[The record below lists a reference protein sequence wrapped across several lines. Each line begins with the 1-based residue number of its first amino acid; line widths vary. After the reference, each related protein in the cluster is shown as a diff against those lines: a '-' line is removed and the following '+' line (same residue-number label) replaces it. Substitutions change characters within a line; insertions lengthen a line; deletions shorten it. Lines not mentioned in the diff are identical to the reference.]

1 MTNEAEIRKKL
12 HELNICV
19 IVPTYNNE
27 KTLESL
33 ISGLKAYSE
42 TIIVVNDGSTDS
54 TASILEGM
62 ENMVVCSYPKNS
74 GKGYALQTGFRKALA
89 LGFDYA
95 VSIDSDGQHYPS
107 EIAVLLGAHSENP
120 GAIII
125 GARNLHQEN
134 MPGKNT
140 FANRFSNCWF
150 WVETGLKLPDT
161 QSGFR
166 LYPLRLVANR
176 HFFTRHYDFELE
188 ALVRSAW
195 NGTPVIS
202 VPVKVHYPP
211 DGERIS
217 HFKPFKDFTRISI
230 LNTFLVLIA
239 FLWVKPFHF
248 VRQINRETA
257 KAFLSKHIF
266 ASTQSN
272 RTITLSV
279 MLGIFLG
286 IVPIWGYQMLV
297 AYAVAHFFKLN
308 KAIALVASNISLPP
322 MIPFILFGSYAAG
335 ALIFGNSFEFSL
347 ASINFKTIKQD
358 IIQYFVGSIVLAA
371 AVSVVFGMITY
382 LLLRI
387 FRKNKKYSI
396 Y

>member
-1 MTNEAEIRKKL
+1 MTDKAEIKKRL
-12 HELNICV
+12 HELNICI

-27 KTLESL
+27 KTLESF

-62 ENMVVCSYPKNS
+62 ENIVVCTCPKNR
-74 GKGYALQTGFRKALA
+74 GKGYALQTGFGKALA

-95 VSIDSDGQHYPS
+95 VTIDSDGQHYPS
-107 EIAVLLGAHSENP
+107 EIAVLLEEHSGNP
-120 GAIII
+120 DAIII
-125 GARNLHQEN
+125 GARNLRQEN

-140 FANRFSNCWF
+140 FANRFSNFWF
-150 WVETGLKLPDT
+150 WVETGRKLPDT

-195 NGTPVIS
+195 NGAPVLS
-202 VPVKVHYPP
+202 VPITVYYPP
-211 DGERIS
+211 EEERIS
-217 HFKPFKDFTRISI
+217 HFKPFKDFVRISI

-248 VRQINRETA
+248 FRQINKETA
-257 KAFLSKHIF
+257 KAFLNKHIF

-286 IVPIWGYQMLV
+286 IIPIWGYQMLV
-297 AYAVAHFFKLN
+297 AYALAHFFKLN
-308 KAIALVASNISLPP
+308 KAIALVASNISIPP
-322 MIPFILFGSYAAG
+322 MIPFILYGSYAAG
-335 ALIFGNSFEFSL
+335 ALLLGNSPGIKLSTISFVTVKQDFIQYLIGSFALAATSSVIFG
-347 ASINFKTIKQD
+347 I
-358 IIQYFVGSIVLAA
+358 
-371 AVSVVFGMITY
+371 ITY
-382 LLLRI
+382 LLLHI
-387 FRKNKKYSI
+387 LKKK
-396 Y
+396 